1 MHPAISYE
9 LATARIADL
18 RRQAQRG
25 ALAGAA
31 ALVPASAS
39 QSARN
44 RIPVGLRRAGY
55 PRRFGQQLWTLLRAQ
70 VLLDGPA
77 AAAGSP
83 RLTEGSYRQFA
94 ARRESR
100 EAVEERVRQLG
111 RAGRELGRAG
121 RELGQA
127 GREEANG
134 EEGVSPS

>member
-18 RRQAQRG
+18 RRQSQHD

-31 ALVPASAS
+31 APVPSSAS
-39 QSARN
+39 QPARN
-44 RIPVGLRRAGY
+44 RIPVRLRRAGR
-55 PRRFGQQLWTLLRAQ
+55 PRRFGQQVWTLLRAQ

-83 RLTEGSYRQFA
+83 RLTEVSYRQFA

-100 EAVEERVRQLG
+100 EAVEECVRQLCH
-111 RAGRELGRAG
+111 AD
-121 RELGQA
+121 
-127 GREEANG
+127 REEANG

>member
-18 RRQAQRG
+18 RRQAQRD
-25 ALAGAA
+25 ALAGTAA
-31 ALVPASAS
+31 PVPSSAS
-39 QSARN
+39 QPARN
-44 RIPVGLRRAGY
+44 RIPVGLHHAGH
-55 PRRFGQQLWTLLRAQ
+55 PRRFGQQLWTLLRGQ

-100 EAVEERVRQLG
+100 EAVEECIRQLC
-111 RAGRELGRAG
+111 
-121 RELGQA
+121 QA
-127 GREEANG
+127 DREEANG
-134 EEGVSPS
+134 KEGVSRS